1 MAGTTEGGK
10 KAAET
15 RGHESLSQAG
25 QKGGQNSSG
34 QKSMETRAE
43 HQGKSVHDV
52 AADMGRKDGSQSQ
65 SSPSRDDKN
74 NR

>member
-1 MAGTTEGGK
+1 MAGTTQGGK

-34 QKSMETRAE
+34 SKSMETRAE
-43 HQGKSVHDV
+43 HEGKSVHDV
-52 AADMGRKDGSQSQ
+52 AADMGRKGESQTQ
-65 SSPSRDDKN
+65 KNPSRDE
-74 NR
+74 R